1 MSNGSGKALTDPT
14 RNKQIVKELMFEKS
28 PIILGNSLAFI
39 EKHYDGVSDIEQY
52 DKEGN
57 LTDTMSKS
65 SIEKMKLAHKMATK
79 IIDKITPT
87 SIIIENNN
95 NAGAVMD
102 PRLQNALILIADK
115 ARLEAE
121 MEAEDKALNEVQ
133 ALEVRTMSRSEER
146 G

>member
-1 MSNGSGKALTDPT
+1 MSNGSGKALTDPA
-14 RNKQIVKELMFEKS
+14 RNKQIVKDLMFEKS
-28 PIILGNSLAFI
+28 PIILGNYLEFI
-39 EKHYDGVSDIEQY
+39 TKHFDGVSDIEQF

-87 SIIIENNN
+87 SIIVENNN
-95 NAGAVMD
+95 NTESLMD
-102 PRLQNALILIADK
+102 PELQSAVVFLADR
-115 ARLEAE
+115 ARAAAE
-121 MEAEDKALNEVQ
+121 MEAEEGALTEIQ
-133 ALEVRTMSRSEER
+133 ALEVRTISRSEER

>member
-28 PIILGNSLAFI
+28 PIILGNYLEFI
-39 EKHYDGVSDIEQY
+39 TKHFDGVSDIEQF

-57 LTDTMSKS
+57 VTDTMSKS
-65 SIEKMKLAHKMATK
+65 AIEKMKLAHKMATK